1 MKAKCRKCG
10 DIVEVTRPGEYKSC
24 KCGAIGLDYGDPPYY
39 YRVVGNPENF
49 DGEIEDVPK
58 IKDPIRPSEMC
69 NLGDSME
76 RAMNVIGEENIGGE
90 SKSLKDAG
98 LRDPDNPSEAGVAKI
113 SMDTANARVVDTNLD
128 NIGTYLEEL
137 SIALEETSDL
147 VNKIS
152 RLVRERSDKSEEFKN
167 MMKGE

>member
-10 DIVEVTRPGEYKSC
+10 DTIEVTKPREFKSC
-24 KCGAIGLDYGDPPYY
+24 KCGAINLDYGDGEYY
-39 YRVVGNPENF
+39 FRVGGNPEDF
-49 DGEIEDVPK
+49 DGEIEDAPK
-58 IKDPIRPSEMC
+58 IRFA
-69 NLGDSME
+69 NDSME

-90 SKSLKDAG
+90 SKPVKDAG
-98 LRDPDNPSEAGVAKI
+98 LRDPDNPSEAGVAEI
-113 SMDTANARVVDTNLD
+113 SMDTANARMVDTNLD

>member
-10 DIVEVTRPGEYKSC
+10 DTVEVTKPGEFKYC
-24 KCGAIGLDYGDPPYY
+24 KCEAIALDYGDGENY
-39 YRVVGNPENF
+39 YRAVGNPENF
-49 DGEIEDVPK
+49 DGEIEGAPK
-58 IKDPIRPSEMC
+58 IRFAD
-69 NLGDSME
+69 DSME
-76 RAMNVIGEENIGGE
+76 RAMDVIGEENIGGE
-90 SKSLKDAG
+90 SKPVKDAG

-113 SMDTANARVVDTNLD
+113 SMDTANARMVDTNLD

-137 SIALEETSDL
+137 SIVLKETSDL

-152 RLVRERSDKSEEFKN
+152 RLVRERSDRSEDFKN